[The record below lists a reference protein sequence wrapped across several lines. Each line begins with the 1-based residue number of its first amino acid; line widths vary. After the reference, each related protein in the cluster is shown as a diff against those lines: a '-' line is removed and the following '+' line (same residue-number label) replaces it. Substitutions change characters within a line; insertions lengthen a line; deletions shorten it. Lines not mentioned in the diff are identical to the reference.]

1 MLDFTFHN
9 PTRIIFGR
17 NAQSQVGKETRA
29 MGKKALL
36 HYGGGSAV
44 RSGLLDQVKA
54 SLTEAG
60 VDFVELG
67 GVQPNPIFS
76 LVEKG
81 ITLCQQEGVDCI
93 LAVGG
98 GSVIDSAKAIGMG
111 VAMNEDIWPCFLGQK
126 EVTATIPVGSV
137 LTIPAAGSES
147 SISCVITHEDGWF
160 KRGLSSTVILPV
172 FACINP
178 ELTFTLPP
186 YQIGCGCTDILAH
199 MMERYFTNTKNV
211 DVSDRML
218 EGIMRSVLLN
228 APITYQ
234 NPKDYDSRAEI
245 CWAGTLAHNTLLD
258 RGRIGDWAS
267 HGIEMEISGIYDIA
281 HGAGLAIIFP
291 AWMRY
296 VYRHNVPRFL
306 QFATRVM
313 DVDMA
318 MDDPDAIILESI
330 RRLED
335 FYRSIGMPVRLSEVE
350 IGDDRLREMA
360 EKTVVHLGG
369 TRGNLIPLTADDI
382 EAIYRLAL

>member
-17 NAQSQVGKETRA
+17 DAQNQVGKETRA
-29 MGKKALL
+29 MGKKALI

-44 RSGLLDQVKA
+44 RSGLLDPVKA
-54 SLTEAG
+54 SLQEAG
-60 VDFVELG
+60 VAFVELG
-67 GVQPNPIFS
+67 GVQPNPRLS
-76 LVEKG
+76 LVNEA
-81 ITLCQQEGVDCI
+81 IALCQREGVDCI

-98 GSVIDSAKAIGMG
+98 GSVIDSAKAIGVG
-111 VAMNEDIWPCFLGQK
+111 VAMKEDIWPCFIRQK
-126 EVTATIPVGSV
+126 EITSTIPVGSV

-147 SISCVITHEDGWF
+147 SNSCVITNEDGWF
-160 KRGLSSTVILPV
+160 KRGVNTPVILPV

-199 MMERYFTNTKNV
+199 LMERYFTNTRNA

-218 EGIMRSVLLN
+218 EGIMRSVLFHS
-228 APITYQ
+228 PVTYQ
-234 NPKDYDSRAEI
+234 NPQNYDARAEI
-245 CWAGTLAHNTLLD
+245 CWAGTLAHNGLLD
-258 RGRIGDWAS
+258 RGRLGDWAS
-267 HGIEMEISGIYDIA
+267 HGIEMELSGIYDIA
-281 HGAGLAIIFP
+281 HGAGLAIVFP

-296 VYRHNVPRFL
+296 VYRHNIPRFL

-313 DVDMA
+313 DVDLA
-318 MDDPDAIILESI
+318 MEDPDAIILESI
-330 RRLED
+330 RRLEN
-335 FYRSIGMPVRLSEVE
+335 FYRSIGMPVRLSEAE

-369 TRGNLIPLTADDI
+369 TRGNMVALTADDI